1 MTRRSNECFPY
12 ARNYYKSF
20 TPTCVTL
27 STTLCRRFCFFFLLQ
42 MGRLRYKLL
51 DNLSQSET
59 TLISIRARFWAWQS
73 GFRGFLGDS
82 NGKESACVAGD
93 LGLIPGPG
101 RSGEGKG
108 YPLQYS
114 CLENSMDRGYSP
126 WGPQSPTGL
135 SNWDFD
141 GVSSGGRTGPWSS
154 WSVGGRSWVA
164 HTTHGDLQGPWR
176 LFSYYVF

>member
-126 WGPQSPTGL
+126 WGLKESDKIERLTHTNTHQAL
-135 SNWDFD
+135 DF
-141 GVSSGGRTGPWSS
+141 P
-154 WSVGGRSWVA
+154 
-164 HTTHGDLQGPWR
+164 LNQNKWR
-176 LFSYYVF
+176 FFW